1 MFSLL
6 LAAALTF
13 GDAHA
18 ELAYKTAEEL
28 VEKHTPRDAGTI
40 RGRIAANFLLDKASA
55 AGANVKR
62 DVFTASTPRGELTF
76 TNLYSKFVFN
86 PDGEWVILMSH
97 YDTKSGSKCPG
108 ANDGAST
115 SGLLVAIADMISSAE
130 GPFENNL
137 LLVWTDAEESFYS
150 YGENDGLIGSKHAAK
165 LVKDSGLKVKAVIC
179 LDMLGDKNLNISIPR
194 NSTPSLSALA
204 LKCAKKAKVGAK
216 KISEMVRDDHTPF
229 LELGFPSIDIIDFH
243 YGSAKGLN
251 DYWHTE
257 NDTLDKISKKSLKK
271 SGMMV
276 AEMLGNLL

>member
-13 GDAHA
+13 GDTHA

-86 PDGEWVILMSH
+86 PDGEWVILLSH

-165 LVKDSGLKVKAVIC
+165 LVKDSGLKVKAVLC

-204 LKCAKKAKVGAK
+204 LKCAKKAKVSAK

-229 LELGFPSIDIIDFH
+229 LELGFPAIDIIDFH